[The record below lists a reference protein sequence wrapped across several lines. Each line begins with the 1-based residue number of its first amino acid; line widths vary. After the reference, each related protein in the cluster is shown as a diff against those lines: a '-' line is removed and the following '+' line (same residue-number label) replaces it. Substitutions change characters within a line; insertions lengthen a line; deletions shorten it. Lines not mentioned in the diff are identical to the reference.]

1 MKIHNSMGLTQY
13 WLALMSFPSFF
24 LNHHLHISFLGH
36 FKLHLAHV
44 HCDTGLPIIFE
55 LLEIYINY
63 RIL

>member
-55 LLEIYINY
+55 L
-63 RIL
+63 